1 MSASVIL
8 VLALTLLWLL
18 VYGEITIGRSLLGL
32 LFATAIVWYTRAGT
46 RWWIPLRTLP
56 RRIYWLVY
64 LLVAILPLDLLRS
77 NLEVLWRSRPGQ
89 LRFRPGIVRYDLPFC
104 SPMVATLIAHAITI
118 APGEMLM
125 DTSPNRCVLYIH
137 VIDATA
143 VPRRIR
149 VWNSYLDAIRRVL
162 E

>member
-1 MSASVIL
+1 MSVATIL
-8 VLALTLLWLL
+8 VIGLALLWLFI
-18 VYGEITIGRSLLGL
+18 YGEISVGRMLLGL
-32 LFATAIVWYTRAGT
+32 LFATAIVWYTHAGT
-46 RWWIPLRTLP
+46 RWRIPLRTIP
-56 RRIYWLVY
+56 RRLYWLAY
-64 LLVAILPLDLLRS
+64 LTLVLLPVDLLRS
-77 NLEVLWRSRPGQ
+77 NLEVLWRSRPGR

-104 SPMVATLIAHAITI
+104 SPIVATLIAHAITI

-149 VWNSYLDAIRRVL
+149 VWNSYLDAIRGVV